1 MEAWTLLL
9 RDEQR
14 GLVLPL
20 PVVSLRRLSF
30 GTGRWDVVCNRT
42 STRRGQSSCWRHRG
56 REPCVANHA
65 TTIAALHH
73 STMMQ
78 AYATRPIKP
87 GEELV
92 SVGLREQE
100 QAALLK
106 VERRRAANRAKRRI
120 ARALQAAEH
129 QSDLLK
135 LSMLQLL
142 VQSGWRQHHLD
153 VIARRHYALA
163 AQQLKE
169 LRKAAAAAKAAS
181 EAAAAAGESA
191 AADTRSLVAEWYS
204 LRADLLDR
212 AMRCAALRYSGSG
225 GRSTSTPAFR
235 RRLQDALEPACRR
248 IRPLAAASSCAA
260 W

>member
-1 MEAWTLLL
+1 
-9 RDEQR
+9 
-14 GLVLPL
+14 
-20 PVVSLRRLSF
+20 
-30 GTGRWDVVCNRT
+30 
-42 STRRGQSSCWRHRG
+42 
-56 REPCVANHA
+56 
-65 TTIAALHH
+65 
-73 STMMQ
+73 MMQ